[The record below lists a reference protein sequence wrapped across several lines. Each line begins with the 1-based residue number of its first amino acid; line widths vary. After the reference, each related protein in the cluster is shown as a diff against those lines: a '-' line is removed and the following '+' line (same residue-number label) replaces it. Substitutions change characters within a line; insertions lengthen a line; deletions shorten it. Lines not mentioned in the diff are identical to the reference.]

1 MTVLI
6 FADYN
11 GSPRLLFR
19 PPIGLNVQRCLESSN
34 AWMSAEGRWV
44 SVEQLEVEA

>member
-1 MTVLI
+1 MIILI

-19 PPIGLNVQRCLESSN
+19 PPISLDMQRWLESSN
-34 AWMSAEGRWV
+34 AWMSAEGRWA

>member
-19 PPIGLNVQRCLESSN
+19 PSHGPNVQHWLESSN

-44 SVEQLEVEA
+44 SVERLEVEA